1 MQHYVAFHPRM
12 DKLNTNNRHWGDLY
26 LISASIQIHMA
37 TQTDNYSWIR
47 EDFILFVLFQ
57 LVIVLELE
65 AENLRMKKIQ
75 RK

>member
-1 MQHYVAFHPRM
+1 
-12 DKLNTNNRHWGDLY
+12 
-26 LISASIQIHMA
+26 MA